1 MELYKVE
8 ALLEKYFDGE
18 TSIAE
23 EKQLQ
28 DYFST
33 QQVAPHLEKYTAL
46 FNHFAVAKEQQF
58 EQEIPVLQIQKD
70 ESRNQKRNL
79 SWISIAASVV
89 VLMGI
94 GTYVFYNSEPVN
106 NSKDLG
112 TYDDPEVAFKETQ
125 KALSL
130 LSKNVNVGIESV
142 KYVEE
147 YQIAKNKVFRKTKN
161 KPRGI

>member
-28 DYFST
+28 DYFSK

-70 ESRNQKRNL
+70 ESRNKKRNL

-161 KPRGI
+161 KSGGI

>member
-8 ALLEKYFDGE
+8 ALLEKYFEGE
-18 TSIAE
+18 TSISE
-23 EKQLQ
+23 EKELQ
-28 DYFST
+28 DYFSM

-46 FNHFAVAKEQQF
+46 FNHFAVAKEQLF

-70 ESRNQKRNL
+70 ESRNHKRNL
-79 SWISIAASVV
+79 AWISIAASVV